1 MKICGSCGAEAQDDS
16 LFCERCGARLDQAVR
31 EETEEVNFCFNCGEK
46 LEGDMEFCPN
56 CGMNLRTGE
65 GGEVKIRKKGNPSDI
80 LKGLRLPG
88 GRRPK
93 KVAAA
98 AVICLAAFF
107 VVRLAGTVFASPAK
121 RFVSYQEKTL
131 QTRIVDGLARAA
143 ETFNLYT
150 HLSTDITL
158 TASSG
163 KQEVDRYLED
173 SAIELKVALGEDSA
187 LVNGGLTLLG
197 SQVMTAALTYD
208 KGVAGF
214 YIPELSDT
222 YYTVDLAGLDGYF
235 VSSIGEL
242 KNKEIPVNALRKLAN
257 KYIGLILDTADE
269 DNVTLSEEKTFRQEE
284 LREDVKGKTYIFEP
298 SAEDI
303 EGLMLKLADTI
314 ENDRDLREFI
324 LDLQKDNIY
333 LYMEDFENTL
343 EETIQSICE
352 NLRAEAEYIGESLE
366 GFQWTIGVAGNKV
379 LLQSIES
386 RDEAIRIGYETDGS
400 QTVLYAYSYGDKW
413 LLDIQK
419 EGKRGEESGSVS
431 LYLDDS
437 EMAELEFEDM
447 DTDKK
452 SILQLPYGK
461 YELKAQPYGY
471 INISLEAEVGE
482 GENRGTDHTIALG
495 GLTSGWEWEYLNGL
509 EITLNTSDK
518 ASTASAPRAKQEDIT
533 DYSELELMDLIGDFE
548 RMVYDILSDSG
559 LSFLG
564 YLW

>member
-1 MKICGSCGAEAQDDS
+1 M
-16 LFCERCGARLDQAVR
+16 
-31 EETEEVNFCFNCGEK
+31 
-46 LEGDMEFCPN
+46 
-56 CGMNLRTGE
+56 
-65 GGEVKIRKKGNPSDI
+65 
-80 LKGLRLPG
+80 
-88 GRRPK
+88 
-93 KVAAA
+93 
-98 AVICLAAFF
+98 
-107 VVRLAGTVFASPAK
+107 
-121 RFVSYQEKTL
+121 
-131 QTRIVDGLARAA
+131 
-143 ETFNLYT
+143 
-150 HLSTDITL
+150 
-158 TASSG
+158 
-163 KQEVDRYLED
+163 
-173 SAIELKVALGEDSA
+173 
-187 LVNGGLTLLG
+187 
-197 SQVMTAALTYD
+197 
-208 KGVAGF
+208 
-214 YIPELSDT
+214 
-222 YYTVDLAGLDGYF
+222 
-235 VSSIGEL
+235 
-242 KNKEIPVNALRKLAN
+242 
-257 KYIGLILDTADE
+257 
-269 DNVTLSEEKTFRQEE
+269 
-284 LREDVKGKTYIFEP
+284 
-298 SAEDI
+298 
-303 EGLMLKLADTI
+303 
-314 ENDRDLREFI
+314 REFI